1 MVALNFLIHFEMQ
14 SFFKNSSHKRTK
26 AGTTR
31 KFLELY
37 SSGLQISGLLDILVP
52 QRCIGFI
59 ILKKAWAVSCQ
70 MKRGLPHPPDG
81 PLLDDSILIWM
92 STSKKPN
99 IIFVTYFQISNSY
112 LFLIFTTNIS
122 LRSFLRRIDNLGK
135 KRVTAFQSTN
145 DMTYIYQ

>member
-31 KFLELY
+31 KFLEPY

-70 MKRGLPHPPDG
+70 MKRGLSPRQTY
-81 PLLDDSILIWM
+81 IWM
-92 STSKKPN
+92 STCKNLS
-99 IIFVTYFQISNSY
+99 
-112 LFLIFTTNIS
+112 FLSIAFKYPVPIS
-122 LRSFLRRIDNLGK
+122 LSFFHLKHSTHIILIRLVPMTSLY
-135 KRVTAFQSTN
+135 KRQTRNSTQKY
-145 DMTYIYQ
+145 D